1 MLLVVVYDTTV
12 SDRELKLTDMP
23 IRYPR
28 GVTTGAVAAVAV
40 ICTLLVR
47 ALLPRAA
54 RPSGWLPVLVAS
66 VGAYMALRL
75 GSYTGMSKRFKHTY
89 LDWFSGDV
97 DDAQTWM
104 LAAIGGGSV
113 LVVLGQL
120 RRIIGARG

>member
-1 MLLVVVYDTTV
+1 
-12 SDRELKLTDMP
+12 
-23 IRYPR
+23 
-28 GVTTGAVAAVAV
+28 
-40 ICTLLVR
+40 
-47 ALLPRAA
+47 
-54 RPSGWLPVLVAS
+54 VLVAS
-66 VGAYMALRL
+66 IGAYIALRL

>member
-1 MLLVVVYDTTV
+1 MVYDTTV
-12 SDRELKLTDMP
+12 SERQPKLKDMP
-23 IRYPR
+23 LRYPR
-28 GVTTGAVAAVAV
+28 RVTTGAVATVAV
-40 ICTLLVR
+40 LSTLWVR

-66 VGAYMALRL
+66 IGAYVSLRL
-75 GSYTGMSKRFKHTY
+75 GDYTGVSKRFKHTY

-120 RRIIGARG
+120 RRPPAARG

>member
-1 MLLVVVYDTTV
+1 VLLAVVYDTTV
-12 SDRELKLTDMP
+12 SERELKLIDMP
-23 IRYPR
+23 LRYPR
-28 GVTTGAVAAVAV
+28 GVTTGAVATVAV
-40 ICTLLVR
+40 LCTLLAR

-66 VGAYMALRL
+66 IGAYIALRL
-75 GSYTGMSKRFKHTY
+75 GSYTGISKRFKHTY

-120 RRIIGARG
+120 RRVLGARG

>member
-1 MLLVVVYDTTV
+1 MVYDTTV
-12 SDRELKLTDMP
+12 SDRKLELKNMP
-23 IRYPR
+23 LRYPR
-28 GVTTGAVAAVAV
+28 GVTTGAVATVAV
-40 ICTLLVR
+40 LCTLLVR
-47 ALLPRAA
+47 ALLPRTA

-66 VGAYMALRL
+66 FGAYMALRL
-75 GSYTGMSKRFKHTY
+75 GSYTGISKRFKHSY

-120 RRIIGARG
+120 RRLGAPG